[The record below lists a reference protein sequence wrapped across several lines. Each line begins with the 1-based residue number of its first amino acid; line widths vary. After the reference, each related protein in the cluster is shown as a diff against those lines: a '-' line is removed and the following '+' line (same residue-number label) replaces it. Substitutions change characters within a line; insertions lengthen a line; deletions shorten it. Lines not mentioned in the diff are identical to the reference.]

1 MEGTPPR
8 SLRRLTTT
16 RAHGARTTRLQ
27 VAIVQLVT
35 LSLQASSKLKLYGQ
49 GATLGVV
56 EFLRGIGD
64 AESGYIFVRILYALF
79 LLGLVVNAIYPAI
92 LLRTS
97 SIRLQR
103 ELSAVTDVVRSTRHT
118 MP

>member
-16 RAHGARTTRLQ
+16 RAHGPRTTRLQ

-49 GATLGVV
+49 GATRGVV
-56 EFLRGIGD
+56 EFLRGIGN
-64 AESGYIFVRILYALF
+64 AESGYIFVRMYALF

>member
-1 MEGTPPR
+1 MKDRHVPIQLSPKPDGGDRPIGITP
-8 SLRRLTTT
+8 L
-16 RAHGARTTRLQ
+16 
-27 VAIVQLVT
+27 
-35 LSLQASSKLKLYGQ
+35 
-49 GATLGVV
+49 
-56 EFLRGIGD
+56 
-64 AESGYIFVRILYALF
+64 LYALF

-92 LLRTS
+92 LLRMS